1 MQSLSKKIKDKVHC
15 YSVNSVPAFLIIRS
29 LTQHQKLHISFLS
42 VMLGL
47 KDDKNAHKDNERPQ
61 GQENSSAYKKY
72 EYGHLDCWY
81 NKSTLHQ
88 RFLN

>member
-1 MQSLSKKIKDKVHC
+1 
-15 YSVNSVPAFLIIRS
+15 
-29 LTQHQKLHISFLS
+29 
-42 VMLGL
+42 MLGL
-47 KDDKNAHKDNERPQ
+47 KDDKNAHKDKERPQ